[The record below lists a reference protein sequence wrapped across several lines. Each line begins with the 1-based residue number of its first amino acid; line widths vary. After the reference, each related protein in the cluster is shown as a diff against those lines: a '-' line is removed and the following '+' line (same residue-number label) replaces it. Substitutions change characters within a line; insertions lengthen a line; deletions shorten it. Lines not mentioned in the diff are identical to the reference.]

1 MTTTGFFSRCWK
13 NVRLEWAALLVS
25 AALLTTLAFSAHGA
39 PGDPPNSA
47 GAEISQLQIERNADG
62 VFLSAAIR
70 FELPPAVEDALLK
83 GVPMYFVAEA
93 DGFRSRWYWYDK
105 RLFSA
110 ERHIRLAYQPLT
122 RRWRINVA
130 SGAITSGSLGLAL
143 NQSFETLPE
152 AMAAIKRVSGWK
164 IGDVGDLEGDPRASV
179 EFRFR
184 LDLSQLP
191 RPFQIGV
198 LGQADWNIFTSAVQP
213 IGLASTPGA
222 R

>member
-1 MTTTGFFSRCWK
+1 MTTTVFFSRCWK
-13 NVRLEWAALLVS
+13 NVRLEWAALLVC
-25 AALLTTLAFSAHGA
+25 AVLLNALAFSAHGA
-39 PGDPPNSA
+39 PGDPFNSA
-47 GAEISQLQIERNADG
+47 GAEISQLQVDRNPDG
-62 VFLSAAIR
+62 VYLSAAIR
-70 FELPPAVEDALLK
+70 FELPAAVEDALFK

-110 ERHIRLAYQPLT
+110 ERHFRLAYQPLT

-130 SGAITSGSLGLAL
+130 SGAITSGSLGLSL
-143 NQSFETLPE
+143 NQNFETLPE
-152 AMAAIKRVSGWK
+152 AMAAIKRISGWK
-164 IGDVGDLEGDPRASV
+164 IGDAGDLEGDPRASV

-184 LDLSQLP
+184 LDLTQLP

-198 LGQADWNIFTSAVQP
+198 LGQADWNIFASAVQP
-213 IGLASTPGA
+213 LGLPGAPGA